1 MLFSFIINRITRIA
15 NPKMRNLLLLYVQ
28 IVYTVK
34 PLYSGHNWD
43 LKIASVIK
51 RCLLYWVSSQ
61 TGLFCFNDLLQ
72 GVRVLGYRV
81 IDPKPLVGECLQC
94 VKEPI
99 NKVDKNAVAVVD
111 NNSHCKEVVD
121 QVEISMIVSVFLS
134 LSYCILHIFATGKR
148 VNHGGEY
155 GLEIHANFNFYGLE
169 KTIKLTKK

>member
-1 MLFSFIINRITRIA
+1 
-15 NPKMRNLLLLYVQ
+15 MRKVLVLHVQ

-34 PLYSGHNWD
+34 PLYCGHDWD

-72 GVRVLGYRV
+72 GVRVLGYGV

-111 NNSHCKEVVD
+111 NNSHCKQVVG

-155 GLEIHANFNFYGLE
+155 GLEIPANFHFYGLE
-169 KTIKLTKK
+169 MAIKLTKK